1 MDLRDSRR
9 QPNTSPREGL
19 VSGER
24 VKPVG
29 PIQAP
34 SGSPASG
41 TSTPDVSPTRLMEAI
56 LDEQNLR
63 LALRRVVANH
73 DAPGVDRVSTE
84 DFVDYLGVPVSL
96 ERNWQ

>member
-1 MDLRDSRR
+1 MS
-9 QPNTSPREGL
+9 E
-19 VSGER
+19 ER
-24 VKPVG
+24 VKPAG

-41 TSTPDVSPTRLMEAI
+41 TSTPDVSSTSLMEAV

-73 DAPGVDRVSTE
+73 GAPGVDRVFSPIR
-84 DFVDYLGVPVSL
+84 FVIGLTNGYGISSPVSGAFL
-96 ERNWQ
+96 VP